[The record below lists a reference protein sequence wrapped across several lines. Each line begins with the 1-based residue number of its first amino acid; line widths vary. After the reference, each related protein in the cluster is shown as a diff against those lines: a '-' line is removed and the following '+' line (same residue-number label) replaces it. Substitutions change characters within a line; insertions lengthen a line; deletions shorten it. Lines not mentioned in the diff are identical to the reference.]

1 MLSHYYFVAALS
13 VFSTFQT
20 RVFVTNAI
28 TFLPRVDEII
38 VLKDG
43 EIAERGSYEELLTQ
57 EGAFAEFL
65 QTYLQEA
72 EDSDSESTCKYG
84 AIWWGYIFKHG
95 ANCDWLHF
103 DCGDGTWWEI
113 IFK

>member
-1 MLSHYYFVAALS
+1 MPHFFITLQFHYS
-13 VFSTFQT
+13 VFSTFHT

-28 TFLPRVDEII
+28 TFLPKVDEII

-72 EDSDSESTCKYG
+72 EEDDSESMYKYS
-84 AIWWGYIFKHG
+84 ATWREINVEILRH
-95 ANCDWLHF
+95 LV
-103 DCGDGTWWEI
+103 GDKCSKRSHQR
-113 IFK
+113 FAAF